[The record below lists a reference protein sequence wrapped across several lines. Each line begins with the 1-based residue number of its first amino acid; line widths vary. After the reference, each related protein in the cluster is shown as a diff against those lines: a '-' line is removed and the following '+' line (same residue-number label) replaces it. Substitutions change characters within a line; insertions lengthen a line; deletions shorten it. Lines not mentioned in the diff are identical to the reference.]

1 MYVYYICAFRLGL
14 TEVYCFWKFNR
25 GVWVASAWSG
35 FSAWQ
40 SAWCQI
46 RNRHAAQRKRAEP
59 ACGRGARAASWKH
72 GRAPSVPFAQHG
84 MRSNEIELGTRAS

>member
-1 MYVYYICAFRLGL
+1 MAVEH
-14 TEVYCFWKFNR
+14 TVSDHR
-25 GVWVASAWSG
+25 GPSHIYPS
-35 FSAWQ
+35 
-40 SAWCQI
+40 
-46 RNRHAAQRKRAEP
+46 